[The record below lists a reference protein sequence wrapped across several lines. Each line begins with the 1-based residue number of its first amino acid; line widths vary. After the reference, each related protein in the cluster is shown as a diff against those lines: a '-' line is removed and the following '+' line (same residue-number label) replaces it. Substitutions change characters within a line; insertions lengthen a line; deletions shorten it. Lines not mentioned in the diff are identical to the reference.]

1 MTDPTGSSR
10 NHTEDPLLL
19 DRHSSGSSASSP
31 QIPARNPPPRL
42 RLEGHDIFDTEDFHP
57 ALPSPPYKT
66 FASTTNLHAAAESY
80 HQQQTPPYRSQVEL
94 MNTAHDDHD
103 RDPDA
108 KVPVDDQKGDDKTPV
123 KPSVH
128 YHEDVGPAPT
138 YRAAP
143 PRMDT
148 DELYKIHSRASSFAE
163 TDDEEDESEDYDWS
177 NEEDLVDEETK
188 FEAQMGRAQHKKGW
202 GFRRIITLLFGSLI
216 GSMFIAGLIVT
227 GPLIALFY
235 WYKPHPSESRHY
247 TMENI
252 EAWTFWAAA
261 NVLLSWWFA
270 MFIDIAPVV
279 FRGVIAFVW
288 GHVSEKVKT
297 RIELYNSVKNT
308 IKPLFYA
315 ASAWVSWIILFQS
328 IFKLHDPNNPG
339 QSRAQYTE
347 RLSDVIEFLFFLVL
361 VWCAQKMLS
370 HAIAFAFHRVAFK
383 ERIDE
388 LRESLGVI
396 EHLRD
401 YRPKKTRNRHGR
413 SRTPV
418 FASLGLGAGSA
429 ANTPGG
435 MEENK
440 RFSWTPHSRAVTP
453 EPVGTPENIQT
464 DSEEWEGDVEE
475 GHSGKGKGK
484 WLRKSKGKGKGKA
497 KSKRFSGMPNAS
509 GSSTPDVVS
518 PRDESPATASPH
530 RYPPTSPPHGS
541 NNGLGDYRRD
551 DSDDESEMVVMQAAK
566 VLKNAVLHDARNIQ
580 GKEGGERGLVWDVS
594 NAHEAK
600 RLARLIYT
608 TFRDRR
614 RRYLLPSDF
623 EPAYHTPE
631 EAQKAF
637 RIFDT
642 DNNGDISRAEIKTKL
657 LKTYRERRFLSRS
670 MRDVGAA
677 LHTLDRILLFF
688 AAVILFFVSLSIFHV
703 NIDQSLTSVYTIGIG
718 ASFIFK
724 NSASNAFDAI
734 MFLFVTHPFD
744 TGDRCFIDEE
754 NLVVK
759 KMGLFATIFARADG
773 TETYYFNSQLFNK
786 FITNVRR
793 SDKTFENLTM
803 QVAWRTPLEKLDEL
817 EKCLNDWLAKD
828 ENRWFAA
835 GTSITPQNILF
846 QRHLEITIGI
856 GRLGPPQRAPHRL
869 PRRRPILLPPARHRR
884 ARGPHAHRL
893 GGRAHRTY
901 EASPSSEHIDLFPP
915 SPAASQRS
923 HVTAHSRLSQSF
935 LPGDTP
941 DLSQAQAQVDKQPG
955 QAAAPTATEGARGK
969 PPMKRNWLG
978 FVPPENQGGT
988 EMRARK
994 SVSKKAA
1001 MRSLGADG

>member
-1 MTDPTGSSR
+1 M
-10 NHTEDPLLL
+10 E
-19 DRHSSGSSASSP
+19 SP
-31 QIPARNPPPRL
+31 
-42 RLEGHDIFDTEDFHP
+42 
-57 ALPSPPYKT
+57 
-66 FASTTNLHAAAESY
+66 
-80 HQQQTPPYRSQVEL
+80 
-94 MNTAHDDHD
+94 HDDHD

-108 KVPVDDQKGDDKTPV
+108 KVPVDDQKGDDKTRV

-138 YRAAP
+138 YRATP
-143 PRMDT
+143 PRTDT

-188 FEAQMGRAQHKKGW
+188 FEAQMGRAQQKKGW
-202 GFRRIITLLFGSLI
+202 GFRRILTLLFGSLI
-216 GSMFIAGLIVT
+216 GSMFITGLIVT

-235 WYKPHPSESRHY
+235 WYKPHPTESRRY

-339 QSRAQYTE
+339 QSRAHYTE

-383 ERIDE
+383 ERIDD
-388 LRESLGVI
+388 LRESLSVI

-418 FASLGLGAGSA
+418 FASFGLGGSA
-429 ANTPGG
+429 ATTPGG
-435 MEENK
+435 LDENK

-453 EPVGTPENIQT
+453 ERAGTPENAQT

-475 GHSGKGKGK
+475 GHA
-484 WLRKSKGKGKGKA
+484 GKGKGKA
-497 KSKRFSGMPNAS
+497 KGKWLRKGKGKAKAKGQRFSGVPSVS
-509 GSSTPDVVS
+509 GASTPDRVS
-518 PRDESPATASPH
+518 PRDGSPATASPH

-541 NNGLGDYRRD
+541 NSGHGDYRHG

-688 AAVILFFVSLSIFHV
+688 AAVILFFISLSIFNV
-703 NIDQSLTSVYTIGIG
+703 NIGQSLTSVYTIGIG

-759 KMGLFATIFARADG
+759 KMGLFATIFARSDG

-856 GRLGPPQRAPHRL
+856 GHNGNWQDWGLRNARRTAFHAAVQYYCRQLGIVAHEAPM
-869 PRRRPILLPPARHRR
+869 PIVWADE
-884 ARGPHAHRL
+884 
-893 GGRAHRTY
+893 RTGTY
-901 EASPSSEHIDLFPP
+901 DASPASEHIDLLPP

-935 LPGDTP
+935 LPGDVS
-941 DLSQAQAQVDKQPG
+941 DFSQTVDKQPG
-955 QAAAPTATEGARGK
+955 QAAAPTATEGAAGK
-969 PPMKRNWLG
+969 PPAKRNWLG
-978 FVPPENQGGT
+978 FVPPEGQGGT